1 MHACRGAID
10 GRQERD
16 AVIVSVV
23 VAVFVQFPISGFVEW
38 GIRCVRVRKSAVKVG
53 VSCATSDSVVGD
65 AQIKDKVTR
74 ACRVGEVADDFADS
88 LARLVPGFIRTLMD
102 FEYRFCGGAA
112 FTKEPCMFGSVYVLK
127 EPSWHKEPFAI
138 PTGTNSLGTTFV
150 PRASESPS
158 PRLPCGLNFE
168 LARTSCLNMEP
179 VQLDLV
185 WSRVVRPAR
194 WIKL

>member
-1 MHACRGAID
+1 MRDKAAPSDMSALEGYVDRMNRFLLYRG
-10 GRQERD
+10 
-16 AVIVSVV
+16 
-23 VAVFVQFPISGFVEW
+23 
-38 GIRCVRVRKSAVKVG
+38 
-53 VSCATSDSVVGD
+53 
-65 AQIKDKVTR
+65 
-74 ACRVGEVADDFADS
+74 
-88 LARLVPGFIRTLMD
+88 RTLMD

-112 FTKEPCMFGSVYVLK
+112 FTKEPCIFGSVYVLK

-150 PRASESPS
+150 PRSSESPS
-158 PRLPCGLNFE
+158 PRLPCGLN
-168 LARTSCLNMEP
+168 LSRTSCFKEP